1 MVSLLH
7 KELEDKVH
15 ESGEAHEQ
23 EGWRLEVGGWR
34 LEVMQPSKEMK
45 SELQKGKYIIPDQ
58 STRSFTVAID

>member
-23 EGWRLEVGGWR
+23 EGWRLEVGGYAAEER
-34 LEVMQPSKEMK
+34 NEIRTSK
-45 SELQKGKYIIPDQ
+45 
-58 STRSFTVAID
+58 R

>member
-23 EGWRLEVGGWR
+23 EGWRLEV
-34 LEVMQPSKEMK
+34 MQPRKEMK